1 MHTGPTADQ
10 ITFVHDPFNI
20 AENRGF
26 GPVAHSCTGPQ
37 AVSFWQLAERI
48 VRPPGAS
55 AAGRDSLAF
64 ATVAGQEVIVWRVTA
79 RDGMDR
85 GSLRCHALFAPSGR
99 LAAPVA
105 LGLTGREWSR
115 RSGAL
120 DADLGRTLD
129 VLDLGELRREAEQ
142 GADVLRAQAAD
153 HADVLRH
160 LVSWVLYE
168 PGRQLSIAEEECV
181 GDSPRAL
188 VLLGLVEMLERL
200 VPGPWTFS
208 TLEYEESG
216 PYRLMIMPKWPTP
229 GHSTHRRLRL
239 HGQEPP
245 ADWALEAARLLVA
258 RYAESGTQTLELVG
272 HPALRWSEMTPEERC
287 RELLSL
293 LRPRIG
299 PGPASPPAQDEH
311 LPDDTAGPD
320 ERQPAGPPA
329 DGGGAETAS
338 GAPSPDDV
346 PALPRGWHVRE
357 APDTGQAPT
366 RPAGP
371 PDDMETTTHEAAAFQ
386 PLLPYDPYDDDA
398 STGPPAHPQS
408 HHDPGHDTRHD
419 TVHGAH
425 HESSFVTATRRSVLG
440 HESFTAPAEPVAPP
454 SDGMAEQLP
463 FSPAGLP
470 PSVAPASPAPPR
482 TKKGTWAQR
491 WRRGEGAHAA
501 PQRTEDPPGADAVR
515 RDEAARPHGG
525 PRQDGD
531 ARGEGD
537 ARRAGDTP
545 RDGAGAEWASALGDM
560 ELVERA
566 TRCRTR
572 DEGDALHRELEK
584 RTAHWDEA
592 TADAACELAITQGL
606 GLTRTNSGRLR
617 RVSVIHPKQLH
628 QLLVRKPVRRPGPAR
643 VWATFLGMHG
653 WALPAE
659 LSGLLLTT
667 LQDHMLRP
675 EVVHPAFFTT
685 HGPAAIMRAHGLA
698 SPAER
703 PARRRRG
710 EPARAHAVGDSDDR
724 LLAAG
729 MLLGLIA
736 ALVFLFVVLFNT

>member
-20 AENRGF
+20 SENRGF
-26 GPVAHSCTGPQ
+26 GPAAHSCAGSQ

-64 ATVAGQEVIVWRVTA
+64 ATVAGQEVIVWRGTA

-99 LAAPVA
+99 LTARIA

-115 RSGAL
+115 RSDAL
-120 DADLGRTLD
+120 DAGLGRTLD

-142 GADVLRAQAAD
+142 GADVLRAEAAE
-153 HADVLRH
+153 HAGVLRH
-160 LVSWVLYE
+160 LVSWVLFE
-168 PGRQLSIAEEECV
+168 PGRQLSIAEEECL
-181 GDSPRAL
+181 GDSPPTL

-200 VPGPWTFS
+200 VPGPWSFS

-258 RYAESGTQTLELVG
+258 RYAESGTQALELVG
-272 HPALRWSEMTPEERC
+272 HPALRRTEMTPEERC

-299 PGPASPPAQDEH
+299 PAPASPPAQDEH
-311 LPDDTAGPD
+311 LPDDDAGPD
-320 ERQPAGPPA
+320 EQPPAGPPD
-329 DGGGAETAS
+329 DGGGTETAS

-357 APDTGQAPT
+357 ASDTGQGPT

-371 PDDMETTTHEAAAFQ
+371 PDDGETTTHEHEAVAFQ

-398 STGPPAHPQS
+398 PTDPPAHPES
-408 HHDPGHDTRHD
+408 HSHDSGHDTRHD
-419 TVHGAH
+419 ALHEAH

-440 HESFTAPAEPVAPP
+440 HESFTAPAEPAAPP
-454 SDGMAEQLP
+454 TDTMADQLP
-463 FSPAGLP
+463 FSAAGLP
-470 PSVAPASPAPPR
+470 PSVAHDSAAPPR
-482 TKKGTWAQR
+482 ARKAAWPPR
-491 WRRGEGAHAA
+491 WLRGEGAHAA
-501 PQRTEDPPGADAVR
+501 PQRTGEPRGSDDAR
-515 RDEAARPHGG
+515 RGDTARPHDG
-525 PRQDGD
+525 PWQEGD
-531 ARGEGD
+531 ARGAGD
-537 ARRAGDTP
+537 ARRD
-545 RDGAGAEWASALGDM
+545 GAEWASGLGDM

-566 TRCRTR
+566 TRCRTQ
-572 DEGDALHRELEK
+572 DEAVALRRELEK

-592 TADAACELAITQGL
+592 TADAACELAIAQGL
-606 GLTRTNSGRLR
+606 GMTRTNSGRVR
-617 RVSVIHPKQLH
+617 RESAISPARLH
-628 QLLVRKPVRRPGPAR
+628 RLLVREPVRRPGPAR

-659 LSGLLLTT
+659 LSELLLTT
-667 LQDHMLRP
+667 LQDHMVRP
-675 EVVHPAFFTT
+675 DMVHPAFFTT
-685 HGPAAIMRAHGLA
+685 HGPSAIMRAHGLA
-698 SPAER
+698 GPAEH

-710 EPARAHAVGDSDDR
+710 EPARAHAAGDSDDR
-724 LLAAG
+724 RLAAV
-729 MLLGLIA
+729 MLFVLIA
-736 ALVFLFVVLFNT
+736 TLVVLFVVLFNT